1 MLTNKQI
8 SLQISL
14 MMSDTIQ
21 SALIEWFYTNELRK
35 DEQILYISEH
45 GHFDVTC
52 QVRYKVVNVSN
63 FKSVGP
69 GSNSIKQ
76 LWRND
81 NAFWKA
87 DWVEGKSLFLRV

>member
-8 SLQISL
+8 SL
-14 MMSDTIQ
+14 MMNDTIQ
-21 SALIEWFYTNELRK
+21 SALIDWFSTNALRK
-35 DEQILYISEH
+35 EQILYISEH
-45 GHFDVTC
+45 GHVDVTC

-63 FKSVGP
+63 FTSVGP
-69 GSNSIKQ
+69 GSNSIKE

-81 NAFWKA
+81 NAFWKV

>member
-1 MLTNKQI
+1 
-8 SLQISL
+8 

-81 NAFWKA
+81 NAFWKV